1 MVVVVIHRSLVQL
14 INTAR
19 ILVNITYF
27 NIFAIRSKRFL
38 QINLLHAFC
47 MLFSLSLAEGRPL
60 PGG

>member
-1 MVVVVIHRSLVQL
+1 MLFL